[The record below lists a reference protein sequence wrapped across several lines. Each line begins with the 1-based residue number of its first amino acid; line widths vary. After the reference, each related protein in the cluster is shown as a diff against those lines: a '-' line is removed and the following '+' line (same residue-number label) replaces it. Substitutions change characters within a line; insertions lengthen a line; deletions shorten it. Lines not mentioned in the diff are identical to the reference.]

1 MSPLPALATRPS
13 RRVASTG
20 ALTAALIASVI
31 ATWLLTMVAPSMAAV
46 LPAAAPAQG
55 VARMPA
61 WQGLIER
68 HVERQNANAAFRT
81 VVEVAADEPGP
92 PPCAARLRVV
102 EVARTRWL
110 GPMSIA
116 LACDQPAWRA
126 SVMVRV
132 RGLAQVVQTSRA
144 LPAGLRLTHDDL
156 RLVEVD
162 LATEPSGLAT
172 ELDQVVGR
180 EISRPLRENTSVGL
194 NALRPAT
201 VIKTGDRVTVRVFG
215 RSFQVSAE
223 GLAQQ
228 AGAVGDTIRVKL
240 ADGKQIS
247 GSVTGAGQV
256 DVKL

>member
-1 MSPLPALATRPS
+1 MTPGCALAKRSVGQGART
-13 RRVASTG
+13 ASLMSGVTT
-20 ALTAALIASVI
+20 LVI
-31 ATWLLTMVAPSMAAV
+31 AAVIAAVMTAV
-46 LPAAAPAQG
+46 LPAAVAAQG
-55 VARMPA
+55 VARVPA

-68 HVERQNANAAFRT
+68 HVERQNASAPFRT

-92 PPCAARLRVV
+92 PPCTARLRVV
-102 EVARTRWL
+102 EVARSRWL
-110 GPMSIA
+110 GPLSIV
-116 LACDQPAWRA
+116 LVCDQPAWRA

-144 LPAGLRLTHDDL
+144 LPAGARLTADDL
-156 RLVEVD
+156 RLVELD
-162 LATEPSGLAT
+162 LATEPAGLAT

-201 VIKTGDRVTVRVFG
+201 VIKTGDWVTVRVFG
-215 RSFQVSAE
+215 RSFQASAE

-228 AGAVGDTIRVKL
+228 AGAVGDTIRIKL

-247 GSVTGAGQV
+247 ASVTGAGQV

>member
-1 MSPLPALATRPS
+1 MTPHPARQV
-13 RRVASTG
+13 RVR
-20 ALTAALIASVI
+20 ALRADPPAGGVV
-31 ATWLLTMVAPSMAAV
+31 WRAV
-46 LPAAAPAQG
+46 LVLLMAGGLSAGVAAQG
-55 VARMPA
+55 RPRLPA
-61 WQGLIER
+61 WQVLVEQ
-68 HVERQNANAAFRT
+68 HVQRQNAGAPFRT

-92 PPCAARLRVV
+92 AACAGRLRVV
-102 EVARTRWL
+102 DVARTRWL

-116 LACDQPAWRA
+116 LTCDQPAWRT

-132 RGLAQVVQTSRA
+132 RGLAQVVQASRS
-144 LPAGLRLTHDDL
+144 LPAGLRLTADDL

-162 LATEPSGLAT
+162 LATEPAGLAA

-180 EISRPLRENTSVGL
+180 ELTRPLRENTSLAL
-194 NALRPAT
+194 NALRAAT

-215 RSFQVSAE
+215 RSFQASAE